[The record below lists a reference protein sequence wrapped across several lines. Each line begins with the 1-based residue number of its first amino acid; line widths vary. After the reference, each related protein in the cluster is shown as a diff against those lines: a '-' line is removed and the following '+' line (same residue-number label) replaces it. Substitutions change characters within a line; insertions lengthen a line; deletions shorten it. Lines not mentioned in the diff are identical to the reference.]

1 MVGERNRVASADDV
15 PIQYMQR
22 TRDYYLALG
31 YGNPYRWAHFADV
44 PFAKLT
50 KPLPQS
56 TVALIVTAAPVKP
69 GSNAPRAGAAYSAD
83 LKFYEPWAAPSDGG
97 FDLRINHVA
106 IDYDHT
112 TQEDPASFFP
122 LDALREAK
130 SAGRIGRIAARVHG
144 APTNRSQRHT
154 IEKDIP
160 TLVERCRED
169 RADAVLLVPNCPI
182 CHQTIALTA
191 RALEEA
197 GIATV
202 VMGCA
207 RDIVEHAG
215 VPRFLFSDFP
225 LGNAAGKPNDRESQR
240 ATLAMALD
248 LLESATA
255 PRTTVQS
262 PQIWSDDP
270 AWKDDYSNAAKLTPE
285 EIEER
290 RAALDIIKD
299 EAKKIRDR

>member
-1 MVGERNRVASADDV
+1 MGDERNRVAASDDA
-15 PIQYMQR
+15 PIPYMQR

-31 YGNPYRWAHFADV
+31 YGNPYRWAHLADV
-44 PFAKLT
+44 PFAPLT
-50 KPLPQS
+50 KPLAQS
-56 TVALIVTAAPVKP
+56 TVALITTAAPVPP
-69 GSNAPRAGAAYSAD
+69 GSNAPRKGAAYTAD
-83 LKFYEPWAAPSDGG
+83 LKFYQPWSAPSDGT

-112 TQEDPASFFP
+112 TQEDQASFFP
-122 LDALREAK
+122 LEALRDAARE
-130 SAGRIGRIAARVHG
+130 GRIGRLAPRVHG

-154 IEKDIP
+154 IEKDLP
-160 TLVERCRED
+160 ELVARV
-169 RADAVLLVPNCPI
+169 RADGADAALLVPNCPI

-197 GIATV
+197 GVSTV

-207 RDIVEHAG
+207 KDIVEHAG

-240 ATLAMALD
+240 ATLALALD
-248 LLESATA
+248 LLESARA

-262 PQIWSDDP
+262 PQTWSDDP
-270 AWKDDYSNAAKLTPE
+270 SWKEDYSNAAKLTPA
-285 EIEER
+285 EIAER

-299 EAKKIRDR
+299 EAKKIREG

>member
-1 MVGERNRVASADDV
+1 MEGENNRMASSDDT

-50 KPLPQS
+50 KPLAQS

-69 GSNAPRAGAAYSAD
+69 GSNAPRVGAAYSAD
-83 LKFYEPWAAPSDGG
+83 LKFYEPWSSPSDGA

-106 IDYDHT
+106 IDYRHT
-112 TQEDPASFFP
+112 TQEDQASFFP
-122 LDALREAK
+122 LDALRDAAK
-130 SAGRIGRIAARVHG
+130 AGRIGRIAARVHG

-154 IEKDIP
+154 IENDIP
-160 TLVERCRED
+160 TLVARCRED
-169 RADAVLLVPNCPI
+169 RADAAILVPNCPI

-191 RALEEA
+191 RGLEEA

-207 RDIVEHAG
+207 KDIVEHAG

-240 ATLAMALD
+240 ATLGLALD
-248 LLESATA
+248 LLESARA

-262 PQIWSDDP
+262 PQVWSDDP
-270 AWKDDYSNAAKLTPE
+270 SWKEDYSNAAKLTPE
-285 EIEER
+285 EIADR
-290 RAALDIIKD
+290 RAAMDVIKD
-299 EAKKIRDR
+299 EAKKIRGG